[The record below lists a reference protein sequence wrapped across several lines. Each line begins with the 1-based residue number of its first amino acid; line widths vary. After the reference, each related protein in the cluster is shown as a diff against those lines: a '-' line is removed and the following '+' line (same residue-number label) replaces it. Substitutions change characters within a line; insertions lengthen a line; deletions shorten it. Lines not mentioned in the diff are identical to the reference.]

1 MANAS
6 NFQADNEDLVINDY
20 FNLAASEIFKT
31 YGHKVTINR
40 KTLHKFGRNSGVGT
54 SETDVNYLGI
64 DPVHSATNSIDT
76 VSSENSGDTTQTVRV
91 EGFTIDGAGC
101 LKFVV
106 QNVTLN
112 GQNKVTLATPVSRVT
127 RIANTAG
134 PSATLGDVW
143 VYEDGAITNGIPN
156 NLDTVGNVMPAEDQS
171 TLFAGTSIACNN
183 YFICTGY
190 WAYLGKKT
198 AAYAD
203 IRFKTQT
210 VGLDFYRT
218 LSISNI
224 SNYSGIE
231 HRFAPYFIVPP
242 NTDIDI
248 TAVGSTT
255 GIDVFAGFD
264 GFFAD
269 IVNS

>member
-6 NFQADNEDLVINDY
+6 DFQPDNEDLIITDY
-20 FNLAASEIFKT
+20 FNHAAIEIYRT
-31 YGHKVTINR
+31 YGDRVKIAR
-40 KTLHKFGRNSGVGT
+40 KSLHKFGRNSGVGAT
-54 SETDVNYLGI
+54 ETDVNYLGI

-76 VSSENSGDTTQTVRV
+76 VSSENAGDTTQTLRV
-91 EGFTIDGAGC
+91 EGFTISNNS
-101 LKFVV
+101 LKFVAQDV
-106 QNVTLN
+106 ALN

-127 RIANTAG
+127 RIANVAG
-134 PSATLGDVW
+134 PIATLGDVY

-171 TLFAGTSIACNN
+171 TLFAGTSVACNN

-190 WAYLGKKT
+190 WSYLGKKT

-203 IRFKTQT
+203 IRFKIQT
-210 VGLDFYRT
+210 VGNNFYRT
-218 LSISNI
+218 LSITNI

-231 HRFAPYFIVPP
+231 HRFAPYLIIPP

-269 IVNS
+269 IVTG